1 MTKKFH
7 IKAIQKWESQEYENT
22 SFDMSHLNA
31 HELIIH
37 SKKMDYK
44 LVVTYGLHCFTK
56 NNSPF
61 SLPILVKD
69 SSGDTRQ
76 FDVERYLASKE
87 LKNILFSEDIL
98 GQLRFYKSDQ
108 KRYFTI
114 HKMNNFT
121 NKIEP
126 YKICVTFFKENR
138 LLRLHVL
145 TAYFVREGTGTEDNP
160 IPSNTPSFTI
170 FKLLSDLIKSP
181 KSSSSGAKEGYR

>member
-7 IKAIQKWESQEYENT
+7 IEAIQKWESQEYENT

-56 NNSPF
+56 NDSPF

-87 LKNILFSEDIL
+87 LRNILFSEDIL
-98 GQLRFYKSDQ
+98 GQLRFYKSA
-108 KRYFTI
+108 
-114 HKMNNFT
+114 
-121 NKIEP
+121 
-126 YKICVTFFKENR
+126 
-138 LLRLHVL
+138 L
-145 TAYFVREGTGTEDNP
+145 NP
-160 IPSNTPSFTI
+160 
-170 FKLLSDLIKSP
+170 
-181 KSSSSGAKEGYR
+181 